1 MKNYNKKA
9 TDLLTDALPE
19 TGFSEDA
26 VRVSLESQLKK
37 IFNVDFKLDLM
48 VHNRTT
54 PITFESNDIAKLVNI
69 KYLVEKL
76 ALVGEGYILSNKI
89 SFHISWERD
98 NKQDKF
104 PVAYVDMAFDG
115 KILNSK
121 ISQ

>member
-1 MKNYNKKA
+1 MKNYTKKA
-9 TDLLTDALPE
+9 SDLLNDALPE
-19 TGFSEDA
+19 TGFSENA
-26 VRVSLESQLKK
+26 VRISLESQLKK
-37 IFNVDFKLDLM
+37 MFNVDFKVDLM
-48 VHNRTT
+48 VHDRVT
-54 PITFESNDIAKLVNI
+54 PITMETNNIAKLVNI

-76 ALVGEGYILSNKI
+76 ALVGEGFILSNKI
-89 SFHISWERD
+89 LFHISWERD